1 VKHSEV
7 AASYQRHRKGTLKK
21 VCAQVKHLKPAET
34 TELRRYLS
42 DKVVVVQVQNL
53 EKGQVAKYW

>member
-1 VKHSEV
+1 MQN
-7 AASYQRHRKGTLKK
+7 ATLKG

-34 TELRRYLS
+34 TELRGYLP
-42 DKVVVVQVQNL
+42 DKIVVAQVQNL